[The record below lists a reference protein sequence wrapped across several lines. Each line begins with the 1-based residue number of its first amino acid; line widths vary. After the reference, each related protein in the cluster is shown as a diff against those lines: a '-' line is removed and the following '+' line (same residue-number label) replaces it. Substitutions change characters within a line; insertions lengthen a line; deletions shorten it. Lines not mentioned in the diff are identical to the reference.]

1 MTTGIIFVLFI
12 IQLITIFFII
22 LLNGRISKFKD
33 LEIRQNQLI
42 REMDDAISLY
52 LLEMKEENDRLIS
65 ELQQMKSTVKVTQ
78 VTTPPTIKEVEL
90 SQVEQLVKME
100 KQQESQRTDELKNL
114 EKRQFVPKT
123 TATNAYIKQKS
134 QLAVNP
140 LEMEHEH
147 QPMDEEMIEKT
158 PPKERTYEEQ
168 VIAYYNEG
176 KSIENIAKIMNKGKT
191 EIELLIKFH
200 V

>member
-1 MTTGIIFVLFI
+1 MTAGIIFVLFI
-12 IQLITIFFII
+12 IQLITIFFML

-65 ELQQMKSTVKVTQ
+65 ELQQMKAHVKTS
-78 VTTPPTIKEVEL
+78 PTIKEVKLPQAEEL
-90 SQVEQLVKME
+90 NLKVKVE

-123 TATNAYIKQKS
+123 MVTNAYIKQRS
-134 QLAVNP
+134 QLAENP
-140 LEMEHEH
+140 LEMGHEQ
-147 QPMDEEMIEKT
+147 QPMDGEVIENT
-158 PPKERTYEEQ
+158 SPKEQTYKEQ